1 MVSGDGRLKECFERE
16 NVRGEL
22 VDLFGRVSDKTVCS
36 KVFLQNRNQ
45 VMILK
50 SDFVVRGDCP
60 GMNSWIFPFT
70 PTHGFVVVVELLS
83 HV

>member
-1 MVSGDGRLKECFERE
+1 MLVVSGDGRLKECLERE

-22 VDLFGRVSDKTVCS
+22 VDLFGRVSNKTVCS

-50 SDFVVRGDCP
+50 SDFAVRGNCP
-60 GMNSWIFPFT
+60 
-70 PTHGFVVVVELLS
+70 LA
-83 HV
+83 

>member
-1 MVSGDGRLKECFERE
+1 MLVVSGDGRLKECLERE

-50 SDFVVRGDCP
+50 SDCCERKLP
-60 GMNSWIFPFT
+60 SGMKSWTFPLT
-70 PTHGFVVVVELLS
+70 PT
-83 HV
+83 